1 MNRIKSLKDAVQQ
14 AIDNGATSVEEVY
27 MRVSRLPFEQLE
39 RFAALEGIVR
49 KARGVHDS
57 SVARLYDTIR
67 AINRRIGRL
76 ADEALARAGF
86 APPPRQPRT
95 ARKARAP
102 RAPRKRQARK
112 TK

>member
-1 MNRIKSLKDAVQQ
+1 MSRIKSLKDAVQQ

-67 AINRRIGRL
+67 AINRRIGKL

-86 APPPRQPRT
+86 AP
-95 ARKARAP
+95 
-102 RAPRKRQARK
+102 APRKRAAPKARPRK
-112 TK
+112 RART